1 VTRTLIEPAH
11 PQLSVA
17 RQCALL
23 GVARS
28 SWYYTPHGERA
39 ENLELMRR
47 MDEQYTQTPF
57 YGIRRMTAWLR
68 GKGIGS
74 ERCEGV
80 GLGEEGEEDSISAGL
95 SQWLQVEMGGA

>member
-39 ENLELMRR
+39 ENLELMRS

-57 YGIRRMTAWLR
+57 YGIRRAPDRVRR
-68 GKGIGS
+68 GRRLSREAVRSRDGSLIG
-74 ERCEGV
+74 V
-80 GLGEEGEEDSISAGL
+80 ATNYNTP
-95 SQWLQVEMGGA
+95 V